1 MEFIKFFT
9 IKCEARLF
17 PNEKNIDELGGFRNY
32 EKIFNNVYYILE
44 GLENEFKSS
53 NVAVPFKLRLMR
65 NFLKTIGMI
74 AEENREELVA
84 KFLKEKEDNLYM
96 RIHKFIEE
104 VKVVKSVVANDRGE
118 QVEKLRYESKMSV
131 LVRYQASNLFL
142 YWIEDLQ
149 EKKVRE
155 GEELNYFVT
164 EFVRLIDRE
173 EDFAH
178 YCTNVIRQMLR
189 NIDLTKTIAEI
200 CDDLSD
206 KVIINDLFLST
217 LNRDVIDGKYDN
229 NMAVVLVDYFC
240 RNIDEPDLQDDLEG
254 DAYSSQCIQS
264 LYPNFEEVLKKV

>member
-1 MEFIKFFT
+1 
-9 IKCEARLF
+9 
-17 PNEKNIDELGGFRNY
+17 
-32 EKIFNNVYYILE
+32 
-44 GLENEFKSS
+44 
-53 NVAVPFKLRLMR
+53 
-65 NFLKTIGMI
+65 
-74 AEENREELVA
+74 
-84 KFLKEKEDNLYM
+84 M

-206 KVIINDLFLST
+206 KVINSDLFLST
-217 LNRDVIDGKYDN
+217 LNRDVIEGKYDN

-240 RNIDEPDLQDDLEG
+240 RNIDEPDVEDDLEG
-254 DAYSSQCIQS
+254 DAYLSQCIQS